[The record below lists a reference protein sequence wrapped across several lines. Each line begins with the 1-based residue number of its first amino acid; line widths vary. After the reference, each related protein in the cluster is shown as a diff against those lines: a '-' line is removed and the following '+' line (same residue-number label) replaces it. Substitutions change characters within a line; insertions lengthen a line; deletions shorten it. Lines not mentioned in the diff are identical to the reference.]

1 MVKKKKHM
9 QVNVTI
15 ICHCISKQKNEAQ
28 REKNDMLKMNCCI
41 AEAKYLSHMCVWV
54 FLTLLRCYATA
65 EKIVTLLHAHSHE
78 VSLQT
83 TDSKLAHGID
93 NQNAITVQK

>member
-1 MVKKKKHM
+1 
-9 QVNVTI
+9 
-15 ICHCISKQKNEAQ
+15 
-28 REKNDMLKMNCCI
+28 MLKMNCCI

-65 EKIVTLLHAHSHE
+65 EKIVTLLHTHSHE